1 MWSTISVPYFLKD
14 GITKTHCFKCG
25 EDSHTSKDC
34 VSKLKGADAYRFAVC
49 FICKEVGHL
58 AKSCSDNP
66 KGLYPKG
73 GGCKFCGSVEHLKA
87 DCTRKAQKDK
97 RQEVTLNTIT
107 MRNKKLGIEEVEIPA
122 LKSAP
127 NHNVKKLKVV
137 SF

>member
-1 MWSTISVPYFLKD
+1 M
-14 GITKTHCFKCG
+14 
-25 EDSHTSKDC
+25 
-34 VSKLKGADAYRFAVC
+34 KGAEAYRFAVC

-58 AKSCSDNP
+58 AKSCPDNP

-97 RQEVTLNTIT
+97 RQEVSLNTISIK
-107 MRNKKLGIEEVEIPA
+107 NKKLGIEEIDIPA
-122 LKSAP
+122 VNTTKQF
-127 NHNVKKLKVV
+127 HEKKRKIV